1 MCPRAM
7 LLIVISS
14 NLDVNFYSNHVPT
27 RDIGCAILAT
37 RVVRRLGLARWLSM
51 APAGT
56 NSGPFGALI
65 IHAGPQGP
73 LCIRGL

>member
-1 MCPRAM
+1 MPA
-7 LLIVISS
+7 
-14 NLDVNFYSNHVPT
+14 
-27 RDIGCAILAT
+27 RDIGCAILRT
-37 RVVRRLGLARWLSM
+37 RVVRHRGACVSLSM

-65 IHAGPQGP
+65 NHASLQGL